1 MPQYIRIVVIA
12 LLSAVLPT
20 QALAQ
25 RNPDQKRNPEQGN
38 GLSSVIQKALV
49 GGISI
54 ELNNKSTNEATAS
67 NSSDESGGSCDDS
80 AYLGL
85 TSVAINGKG
94 GPLARG
100 RQCQIEYGSEARIC
114 GIPDLLE
121 TKAITCA
128 ADDRSKL
135 TNPDGYIER
144 AVWIVESSRNS
155 PKYDTCIDEAS
166 YEYGSAYDTRGYET
180 RNRCMKEIP
189 VACCR

>member
-12 LLSAVLPT
+12 LLSAVIST

-25 RNPDQKRNPEQGN
+25 RDPDQKRNPEQSN

-54 ELNNKSTNEATAS
+54 ELTNK
-67 NSSDESGGSCDDS
+67 SSDEAADSNLSDGSGGGCDDS
-80 AYLGL
+80 AYLGV
-85 TSVAINGKG
+85 THAAMNGEG

-100 RQCQIEYGSEARIC
+100 RQCQIEYGSDARIC

-121 TKAITCA
+121 TKAITCV
-128 ADDRSKL
+128 ADDMLNRP
-135 TNPDGYIER
+135 TPDGYIRR
-144 AVWIVESSRNS
+144 AVWIVESSRNA
-155 PKYDTCIDEAS
+155 PKYDICIDEAS

-180 RNRCMKEIP
+180 RHSCMKAIP